1 MLFYVLALVVLVI
14 DQVIKYFI
22 HSSMYLGQSIPL
34 LNGFVQLTYVRN
46 TGAAFSL
53 FLGFSPYLIVV
64 GIAAVAAII
73 YFHFRSAKKD
83 YYLQT
88 ALAFILGGSLGN
100 LLDRILRSYVVD
112 YIDFKF
118 FPVFNLADIMI
129 NIGVLLIII
138 RLIKEEQD
146 VSDLV

>member
-1 MLFYVLALVVLVI
+1 MLFYVLALVILAI
-14 DQVIKYFI
+14 DQIIKYFI

-34 LNGFVQLTYVRN
+34 LDGIVQLTYVRN

-64 GIAAVAAII
+64 GVAAVAAIF
-73 YFHFRSAKKD
+73 YFHFRSSKKD

-100 LLDRILRSYVVD
+100 LVDRIVRSYVVD
-112 YIDFKF
+112 YVDFKF
-118 FPVFNLADIMI
+118 FPVFNFADVMI